1 MMRNW
6 QWPLIACYILLSTA
20 IVWRYQLFPSTAEG
34 TDASGYIGAALSFAR
49 WGLSIGSNSK
59 TYGYPLVVYLYS
71 LLAGYSPTA
80 IALTAGVSQVI
91 VYGVATLWFASR
103 VAVVDV
109 PFGRAIAIGLLLN
122 PVLVGM
128 VADVLTE
135 GLTAALTVLALACL
149 ANLMRASTAP
159 RIVAWAALG
168 AAATNFA
175 LMIRPANLVLIAAW
189 NGACLFLLFIDQ
201 GGNAPRRAT
210 LLLLYVTVWLVS
222 AAAAWTPQYLLT
234 GSILPVGL
242 FDFGVQTGMLLIKYA
257 TFINTSGKSQGLLY
271 PNPWCV
277 HPFIFNGWWSWF
289 IAYPG
294 LALATIAGHIF
305 SAFSFE
311 YLFTY
316 VYDRDPVYSIPL
328 AGAMWLVTAVG
339 LFNGVRLLVFT
350 ETPMPLPV
358 IIMVSCLCF
367 MTIGL
372 IGLIAV
378 ENRYNMI
385 PVAILSVL
393 AAEYFLVCGKPR
405 RLFITALCV
414 AALATPVSEQLR
426 ATARTGDEVRF
437 QCFKP

>member
-6 QWPLIACYILLSTA
+6 QCPLIACYILLSTA

-49 WGLSIGSNSK
+49 WGFSTGLNSK

-80 IALTAGVSQVI
+80 IALTAGVSQVV
-91 VYGVATLWFASR
+91 VYAAATLWLASR

-109 PFGRAIAIGLLLN
+109 RFGKAVAIGLLN

-135 GLTAALTVLALACL
+135 GLTATLTVLALVCL
-149 ANLMRASTAP
+149 LNLTRASTAP

-189 NGACLFLLFIDQ
+189 NGACLFSLLFERE
-201 GGNAPRRAT
+201 AMHRRAT
-210 LLLLYVTVWLVS
+210 LLLVYVMVWLVS
-222 AAAAWTPQYLLT
+222 AAAAWAPQYLLT
-234 GSILPVGL
+234 GNILPVGL
-242 FDFGVQTGMLLIKYA
+242 FDFGVQTGMLLTKYA
-257 TFINTSGKSQGLLY
+257 TFINTSGKPQGLLY

-294 LALATIAGHIF
+294 LALATITGHIF

-339 LFNGVRLLVFT
+339 LFNGVRLLVVT
-350 ETPMPLPV
+350 KTPMPLPI
-358 IIMVSCLCF
+358 IIMVSCLF
-367 MTIGL
+367 VMTVGL
-372 IGLIAV
+372 NSLIAV

-393 AAEYFLVCGKPR
+393 AAEYFLGCGKPR
-405 RLFITALCV
+405 RLFISALCV
-414 AALATPVSEQLR
+414 AALATPLSEKLR
-426 ATARTGDEVRF
+426 ATARTGDEVQF